1 MNNRMKAIG
10 LFTGIIGVC
19 LVLAGFGIYFFKT
32 ERVDVSANPPI
43 KTRVSYYGDENYW
56 NFGIWAYRELEYID
70 PTDLTKLNTK
80 YLVIV
85 NILPSSADIPPFKI
99 EHTVS
104 WNQSQL
110 NNENGELLSKD
121 IYWDAS
127 GVATTSYSYAGTRQ
141 KILEKHVSEKQCNSI
156 NGAGIT
162 TTIYELQPQHDVRY
176 IIPGIFVVVLGAVL
190 FLLPVLN
197 SRKKTENRPPDS

>member
-1 MNNRMKAIG
+1 MKAIG

-43 KTRVSYYGDENYW
+43 KIRVSYYGDENYW
-56 NFGIWAYRELEYID
+56 NFGIWAYRELEYLD
-70 PTDLTKLNTK
+70 PTDLIKLNTK

-110 NNENGELLSKD
+110 NNENGEILSTSRD
-121 IYWDAS
+121 
-127 GVATTSYSYAGTRQ
+127 TTVYAGTRQ

-162 TTIYELQPQHDVRY
+162 TTIYELQLHHDIRY

-197 SRKKTENRPPDS
+197 SRKKTENRPPKHN